1 MLVVLF
7 RHGPAGRR
15 EASRWPD
22 DALRPLTG
30 RGAERTRDAVRGLG
44 HLLKKSPLILTS
56 PLVRAAETAEIL
68 SKVLE
73 PKKPVEVLDAL
84 RPGGSL
90 RAVVRRLET
99 CGTGDVVILVGH
111 EPDLG
116 KLAGT
121 LVFGAPATGLPLSKS
136 GACVVTFVGPVR
148 PGEGRLH
155 AFLPPRLLRRF
166 GKRKKKKASAA

>member
-15 EASRWPD
+15 DASRWPD
-22 DALRPLTG
+22 DSLRPLTERG
-30 RGAERTRDAVRGLG
+30 RERTRDAARGLG
-44 HLLKKSPLILTS
+44 RLLKKTPLVITS
-56 PLVRAAETAEIL
+56 PFVRAAESAEIL
-68 SKVLE
+68 HKVLD
-73 PKKPVEVLDAL
+73 PKKAVETLDTL
-84 RPGGSL
+84 RPGGSV
-90 RAVVRRLET
+90 RAVVKRLEAA
-99 CGTGDVVILVGH
+99 GTGDIVILVGH

-136 GACVVTFVGPVR
+136 GACVITFVGPVR

-155 AFLPPRLLRRF
+155 AFLPPRLLRRV
-166 GKRKKKKASAA
+166 GKKRKKASAA

>member
-15 EASRWPD
+15 DVSRWPD
-22 DALRPLTG
+22 DSLRPLTE
-30 RGAERTRDAVRGLG
+30 RGKERTRDAARGLG
-44 HLLKKSPLILTS
+44 RLLEKAPLVITS
-56 PLVRAAETAEIL
+56 PLVRASETADIL
-68 SKVLE
+68 RKVLE
-73 PKKPVEVLDAL
+73 PKKQVETLDAL

-90 RAVVRRLET
+90 RAVVKRLEAA
-99 CGTGDVVILVGH
+99 GTGDIVILVGH

-136 GACVVTFVGPVR
+136 GACVITFVGPVR

-155 AFLPPRLLRRF
+155 AFLPPRLLRRV
-166 GKRKKKKASAA
+166 GRKKKASAA